1 MFREN
6 SGSVSIVVFCLL
18 WIDLNLLQEHL
29 FFGQSNQ
36 DTIKDTK
43 SHVKGHKN

>member
-1 MFREN
+1 MLREN

-29 FFGQSNQ
+29 FYVQANQ
-36 DTIKDTK
+36 DAIKDTK
-43 SHVKGHKN
+43 LHIKGHKN